1 MHASDASE
9 NYHQCYQVY
18 AQLVS
23 RASPPSP
30 LYARMCLSYS
40 CSSEHRTLMT
50 EQKQHSAAGR
60 QHRASPS
67 CRPVGS
73 YTLFRLLTLL
83 SRVPCKIHRFIGDSL
98 VNRNVLGTC
107 NNTINTLCES
117 TATIWF
123 ASSSTAFG
131 TYPCSGSIQQC
142 ARTRFNCIPQAAMTS
157 SHLDQP
163 GIGQCER
170 ATHRYEREHTVAIKD
185 SRLTRREGS
194 PLTRMSMEHGVG
206 QLRKMQICATAPK

>member
-157 SHLDQP
+157 TNLESGSASARH
-163 GIGQCER
+163 IGTN
-170 ATHRYEREHTVAIKD
+170 ANI
-185 SRLTRREGS
+185 L
-194 PLTRMSMEHGVG
+194 L
-206 QLRKMQICATAPK
+206 QLRTPV